1 MKPGAI
7 TRPSASISRVPR
19 PVTVPTW
26 ASRPPCTATS
36 PRRAGAPVPST
47 ISPPRITRSWV
58 GAEVV
63 MGLYSTATAWSLTTP
78 PPGATLPS
86 TMMKRVTVESTAD
99 AYLELLAARG
109 VEYFFANAGTDFAPL
124 IEAYAR
130 RSAQGQASPRPITVP
145 HEVPAVAMAHGYT
158 MVTGRPQVV
167 MVHVIVGAGNA
178 GGGVIN
184 AARSN
189 VPMLFSAGR
198 NPITEA
204 GDAGSRDRPIHWA
217 QEAFDQAGMLREFV
231 KWDYELKRF
240 DQLETVV
247 DRALT
252 LAQSEPRG
260 PVYLTLPREV
270 LAERHDA
277 IEYADPARAVVP
289 AATLPDPAAV
299 EEVAGMLAAA
309 RNPIIITKAAGR
321 DPAAVPALVRL
332 AEALGAPVFDQFH
345 TYVNFPQDHPLHG
358 GFDAAPHLEEADAI
372 LVVESDVPW
381 FPQLKRPKLETRVI
395 HVGVDPLFSRYPV
408 RGFPADAALAG
419 TPRLTLA
426 ALAAALA
433 GRVDRAAVAERRQRW
448 TAAGAKRREAAA
460 AKGQAV
466 RNDTPSDMLWLSR
479 AIGDVVD
486 DWTIVVNEYDLDDTQ
501 CTFTRPGTY
510 FAAPPSG
517 ALGAKLAAPDHSVIC
532 CVGDGAYIFGSPT
545 ASHFVSRAYNLPV
558 LFVVFNN
565 RTWNAVKRAVQTYA
579 RDGWAVRTDAM
590 PLTAL
595 EPSPDYEM
603 LCRASG
609 GHGEKVEDPAALP
622 DALRR
627 GLRIMREEKR
637 QVVLNVICKK
647 P

>member
-1 MKPGAI
+1 
-7 TRPSASISRVPR
+7 
-19 PVTVPTW
+19 
-26 ASRPPCTATS
+26 
-36 PRRAGAPVPST
+36 
-47 ISPPRITRSWV
+47 
-58 GAEVV
+58 
-63 MGLYSTATAWSLTTP
+63 
-78 PPGATLPS
+78 
-86 TMMKRVTVESTAD
+86 MMKRATVESTAD

-158 MVTGRPQVV
+158 MVTGRAQVV

-178 GGGVIN
+178 AGGVIN

-270 LAERHDA
+270 LAERHEA

-289 AATLPDPAAV
+289 AATLPDPRAIDEAA
-299 EEVAGMLAAA
+299 AMLAGA
-309 RNPIIITKAAGR
+309 RNPIIITKALGR
-321 DPAAVPALVRL
+321 DPAAVPVLVRF
-332 AEALGAPVFDQFH
+332 AETLGAPVFDQFH
-345 TYVNFPQDHPLHG
+345 TYVNFPQDHPLHA
-358 GFDAAPHLEEADAI
+358 GFEPLDGRFEPAAHLGEADVI
-372 LVVESDVPW
+372 LVLESDVPW
-381 FPQLKRPKLETRVI
+381 FPQLNRPNPEARVI
-395 HVGVDPLFSRYPV
+395 HVAVDPLFSRYPV
-408 RGFPADAALAG
+408 RGFPADLALAG
-419 TPRLTLA
+419 APRLTLA
-426 ALAAALA
+426 ALADALA
-433 GRVDRAAVAERRQRW
+433 GRVDPVAVAERRRRW
-448 TAAGAKRREAAA
+448 TQAGARRREAAL
-460 AKGQAV
+460 AKGQAA
-466 RNDTPSDMLWLSR
+466 RAEAPLNMLWVSR
-479 AIGDVVD
+479 AIGDVLD
-486 DWTIVVNEYDLDDTQ
+486 DRTIVVNEYDLDPAQ

-517 ALGAKLAAPDHSVIC
+517 GLGWGLGAALGAKLASPERDVIC

-579 RDGWAVRTDAM
+579 PDGWGVRTDAM

-603 LCRASG
+603 LCQASG

-627 GLRIMREEKR
+627 GLRIVREEKR